1 MLITKGKLPAH
12 SPVGLRNFSAGREIR
27 QSHFAARCFH
37 VARTL
42 PISSSVEAEQF
53 EGIEVMRYT

>member
-27 QSHFAARCFH
+27 DLAARCFH